1 MKRKSLFYVT
11 LWMMIVWLLQS
22 CAMKKNT
29 TFNRFYHSFTTRFN
43 VFYNGSVA
51 YKEGLEAID
60 KSNKDYYAEAIP
72 LEPISN
78 KKTVGQG
85 SSNFDRSIEKSEKAI
100 KQHSIRKKPLRK
112 SNKKLS
118 EKKKNWYKQKEFNPF
133 LYRPWIQL
141 GESQY
146 YKGEY
151 LEAAATFSYITRLY
165 DLAPSV
171 QQLARIWMAR
181 CYAQLDWFYDAEN
194 LLTLIQTEGIP
205 KKYKAQYDYSFCNY
219 LLRQGRYEEAIPFLQ
234 RVAQKEKR
242 KKQRDRELFLLAQ
255 IYQQLGRDEE
265 AYKAYGKVISKSPAY
280 DIELNARIRQTEV
293 LSASQASKVVRKLKR
308 MSRNLKNKDYLDQI
322 YYAIGNVFL
331 SKEDTIKAMEQYRLA
346 SEKST
351 RNGKEKAV
359 ALLSLGG
366 LCWERMEHAEAQKC
380 YKEAMGLIDKEYP
393 NYEALAKR
401 SEVLDELVIHS
412 NNVQLQDSLQ
422 HLAALSETEQRK
434 IVAQIIKKL
443 KEKEEEDLKKQK
455 EADLLAAHA
464 ADQAANAP
472 TTKKTVAPT
481 IQTSDRSW
489 YFYNTQLL
497 SQGKT
502 TFENTWG
509 SRKLEDNW
517 RRRNKTSLQS
527 EENKGV
533 DYEKEDSIKAKSE
546 IGSDSTTV
554 DSIKITHKPDSLAND
569 PHQPEYYLKNIPTTE
584 EMLASSNKILSD
596 ALFNMGLI
604 YKDKLE
610 DAGLTQKVWSRL
622 IQQFPSFEHLDE
634 VYYNLYLMYLR
645 YQKQELAEQAK
656 SALLVGY
663 PESKYALTIGNPD
676 YLTNAFYGKAL
687 EDSLYAKTYDDF
699 KNGDFTKV
707 TANDKYAAEKY
718 AMGQHRAKFLF
729 LHAMS
734 SLQNGDR
741 STFMEKLKEVVQKY
755 PQNEITPLA
764 TEIMK
769 GLQNGRLLAGGS
781 NFGSIWSLRSG
792 DLANDTLARDS
803 TKVFTAMHDTP
814 YVFLLA
820 YPTGKLDEN
829 LLLYEMARFNFA
841 TFIVKDFNLS
851 FQHNLGISML
861 LVKPFSSYEEARYYM
876 RLIYKDATLATRLS
890 GLRPVLISEHNYE
903 LLTKI
908 YSFEDYEKFYLTHFA
923 KLPAVHDVGIDPNQ
937 KDEFINED
945 DPGNTLND
953 PLQNLP
959 KEELNKEG
967 EYDPQ
972 NISTEKK
979 AHQDEFI
986 DDNKSSDSKTSVKG
1000 KDDGFIDEKQEPV
1013 QKGAT
1018 TKQKDEFID
1027 ESKIIKET
1035 TTTKLQDEII
1045 DESKQLPVTKPA
1057 TIKEKDEFIDES
1069 KQAPTKSVTTK
1080 EKDEFID

>member
-1 MKRKSLFYVT
+1 
-11 LWMMIVWLLQS
+11 
-22 CAMKKNT
+22 
-29 TFNRFYHSFTTRFN
+29 
-43 VFYNGSVA
+43 
-51 YKEGLEAID
+51 
-60 KSNKDYYAEAIP
+60 
-72 LEPISN
+72 
-78 KKTVGQG
+78 QG

-100 KQHSIRKKPLRK
+100 KLHSIRKKPLRK
-112 SNKKLS
+112 GNKKLS
-118 EKKKNWYKQKEFNPF
+118 DKKKNWYKQKEFNPF
-133 LYRPWIQL
+133 LYHPWMQL
-141 GESQY
+141 GQSQY

-165 DLAPSV
+165 ELTPSV
-171 QQLARIWMAR
+171 QQLARVWMAR

-194 LLTLIQTEGIP
+194 LLTLVKTEGIS
-205 KKYKAQYDYSFCNY
+205 KKHKSQYDYSFCNY
-219 LLRQGRYEEAIPFLQ
+219 LIRQGRYEDAIPFLQ
-234 RVAQKEKR
+234 RVTQNEKR

-255 IYQQLGRDEE
+255 IYQQLGRNEE
-265 AYKAYGKVISKSPAY
+265 AYKAYGKIISKSPTY
-280 DIELNARIRQTEV
+280 EIELNARIRQTEV
-293 LSASQASKVVRKLKR
+293 LSASQGSKVVRKLKR

-322 YYAIGNVFL
+322 YYAIGNVYL
-331 SKEDTIKAMEQYRLA
+331 SKTDTIKAMEQYRLA

-351 RNGKEKAV
+351 RNGKEKAI
-359 ALLSLGG
+359 ALLSIGG
-366 LCWERMEHAEAQKC
+366 LCWERMEHSEAQKC

-401 SEVLDELVIHS
+401 SEVLDELVVHS

-422 HLAALSETEQRK
+422 HLATLSETEQRK
-434 IVAQIIKKL
+434 IVLQIIDKL
-443 KEKEEEDLKKQK
+443 KKKEEEEQKKQK

-472 TTKKTVAPT
+472 TTKKTIAPT

-509 SRKLEDNW
+509 NRKLEDNW

-527 EENKGV
+527 SENKGI
-533 DYEKEDSIKAKSE
+533 DYEKEDSIKAKSTIE
-546 IGSDSTTV
+546 SDSTIV
-554 DSIKITHKPDSLAND
+554 DSIKATHKTDSLAND

-622 IQQFPSFEHLDE
+622 IQQFPYFEHLDE

-645 YQKQELAEQAK
+645 YQKQELANQAR
-656 SALLVGY
+656 STLLTEY

-676 YLTNAFYGKAL
+676 YLTNAFHGKAL
-687 EDSLYAKTYDDF
+687 EDSLYATTYNAF
-699 KNGDFTKV
+699 KKNEFTKV
-707 TANDKYAAEKY
+707 IENDKYAADKY
-718 AMGQHRAKFLF
+718 AMGQNRAKFLF

-734 SLQNGDR
+734 SLQKGDR

-755 PQNEITPLA
+755 PQNEITLLA

-781 NFGSIWSLRSG
+781 NFGSIWSLRSS
-792 DLANDTLARDS
+792 DLANDSLTHDS
-803 TKVFTAMHDTP
+803 TKVFTALHDTP
-814 YVFLLA
+814 YFFLLA
-820 YPTGKLDEN
+820 YPTGQVDEN

-841 TFIVKDFNLS
+841 TFIVKDFSLS
-851 FQHNLGISML
+851 FQHNLGISVL
-861 LVKPFSSYEEARYYM
+861 LVKPFNSYEEARYYM
-876 RLIYKDATLATRLS
+876 HLIYKDANLATRLN

-908 YSFEDYEKFYLTHFA
+908 YSFEDYEKFYLTHFT
-923 KLPAVHDVGIDPNQ
+923 KLPDVNDVGIDPDQ
-937 KDEFINED
+937 KDEFIDED
-945 DPGNTLND
+945 DPGKTLND

-967 EYDPQ
+967 EYDPKS
-972 NISTEKK
+972 IPTIKK
-979 AHQDEFI
+979 ANQDEFI
-986 DDNKSSDSKTSVKG
+986 DENKATDSDSSSKK
-1000 KDDGFIDEKQEPV
+1000 KEE
-1013 QKGAT
+1013 
-1018 TKQKDEFID
+1018 EF
-1027 ESKIIKET
+1027 
-1035 TTTKLQDEII
+1035 I

-1057 TIKEKDEFIDES
+1057 TTIEKDEFIDES
-1069 KQAPTKSVTTK
+1069 KQTPTKSVTTK

>member
-1 MKRKSLFYVT
+1 
-11 LWMMIVWLLQS
+11 
-22 CAMKKNT
+22 
-29 TFNRFYHSFTTRFN
+29 
-43 VFYNGSVA
+43 
-51 YKEGLEAID
+51 
-60 KSNKDYYAEAIP
+60 
-72 LEPISN
+72 
-78 KKTVGQG
+78 
-85 SSNFDRSIEKSEKAI
+85 
-100 KQHSIRKKPLRK
+100 
-112 SNKKLS
+112 
-118 EKKKNWYKQKEFNPF
+118 
-133 LYRPWIQL
+133 
-141 GESQY
+141 
-146 YKGEY
+146 
-151 LEAAATFSYITRLY
+151 
-165 DLAPSV
+165 
-171 QQLARIWMAR
+171 
-181 CYAQLDWFYDAEN
+181 
-194 LLTLIQTEGIP
+194 
-205 KKYKAQYDYSFCNY
+205 
-219 LLRQGRYEEAIPFLQ
+219 
-234 RVAQKEKR
+234 
-242 KKQRDRELFLLAQ
+242 
-255 IYQQLGRDEE
+255 
-265 AYKAYGKVISKSPAY
+265 
-280 DIELNARIRQTEV
+280 
-293 LSASQASKVVRKLKR
+293 
-308 MSRNLKNKDYLDQI
+308 
-322 YYAIGNVFL
+322 
-331 SKEDTIKAMEQYRLA
+331 EQYRLA

-359 ALLSLGG
+359 SLLSLGG